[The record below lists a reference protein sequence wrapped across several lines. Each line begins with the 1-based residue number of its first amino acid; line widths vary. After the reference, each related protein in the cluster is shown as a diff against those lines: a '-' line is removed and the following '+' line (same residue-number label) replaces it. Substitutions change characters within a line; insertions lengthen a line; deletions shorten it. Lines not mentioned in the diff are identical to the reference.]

1 MNYYGYKLEEILD
14 MEISDYKT
22 LLKLMSINQA
32 RDHLRL
38 FEANA
43 YPQLKDNKRNE
54 IFKKHY
60 KIAYPSDFEVK
71 NIVKLSDLKRVL
83 K

>member
-1 MNYYGYKLEEILD
+1 

-22 LLKLMSINQA
+22 LSKLMSINQA
-32 RDHLRL
+32 RDHLRN

-43 YPQLKDNKRNE
+43 YPNLKENKRNE
-54 IFKKHY
+54 IFKSHY
-60 KIAYPSDFEVK
+60 KVAYPSDVEIK
-71 NIVKLSDLKRVL
+71 NIVKLSDLNRVL